1 MYFTLSTDE
10 AKEDER
16 ENDVD
21 MESRLYDK
29 DGFSRA
35 KNIIAQPSENLA
47 EAYTCAKVNFKAN
60 DSLGTKHADYIEQ
73 MGDSYI
79 QVNG

>member
-47 EAYTCAKVNFKAN
+47 EAYACAKVNFKAD
-60 DSLGTKHADYIEQ
+60 DSLRTKHADYIEQ